1 MPVDL
6 LSAIQSGR
14 VLLADGA
21 MGTQLQAEGLPP
33 GVCGELWNVE
43 QPDKVRAIQLRY
55 RDAGSDMVLTNT
67 FGGSSLA
74 LNRHGL
80 AERARELNRAAARI
94 ARKVMGEDR
103 WVLGDIGPFG
113 GMLAP
118 YGDADPDDVFTS
130 FRDQAAALLDGGAD
144 AIIVETMQSME
155 EMDLAVRAAHEAG
168 ASLIIASM
176 AFNHAGGGS
185 PRTMMGTTPDVA
197 AAAMIEAGAGI
208 VGCNC
213 GTNLSPDD
221 YVEIVRLMKAAAGGR
236 PVIAQPN
243 AGMPEL
249 TPTGIVYRE
258 SAEKMAAWISRL
270 IDTGA
275 SILGGCCGTSP
286 RHIALFRG
294 VIDGRG

>member
-113 GMLAP
+113 GMLEP

>member
-113 GMLAP
+113 GMLDP